1 MVALPISACY
11 QMQQQIEG
19 FKEKFGVSQ
28 DIDQSI
34 KNLDYYGT
42 KRLVAQVGTQKS
54 KLKLESVMNNQV
66 KDDADEM
73 IASKR
78 KKRGANDKN
87 LQSAAEMVKNDLTQA
102 KADSLMTVKKRRALY
117 S

>member
-1 MVALPISACY
+1 M
-11 QMQQQIEG
+11 
-19 FKEKFGVSQ
+19 
-28 DIDQSI
+28 
-34 KNLDYYGT
+34 
-42 KRLVAQVGTQKS
+42 
-54 KLKLESVMNNQV
+54 